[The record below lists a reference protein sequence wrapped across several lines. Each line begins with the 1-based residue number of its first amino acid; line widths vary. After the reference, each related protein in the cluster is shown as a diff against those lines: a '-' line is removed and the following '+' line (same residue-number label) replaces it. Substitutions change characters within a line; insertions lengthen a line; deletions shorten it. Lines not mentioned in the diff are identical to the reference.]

1 MPEEDFHQIQIRCPK
16 CSQRF
21 RVGPELK
28 GRMVECGAC
37 EFRFRVDDE
46 AQVKNRKFYPGEKKD
61 PTLNRYSRQP
71 HREFAASSPVMEAH
85 YSEAPDVE
93 RFEPTPIGKIIVG
106 IAGGA
111 VMAVTLLVLITGASQ
126 HGLLGGVTTDRRLV
140 IAGFA
145 AVVGAMMII
154 YANPR
159 ARGKATFFALL
170 GALAL
175 VATPIFMTEG
185 SKPLSGGNL
194 PIAPVT
200 PPTVTVDGRKKIS
213 DLKVEVGYAPME
225 TALLQAGQGG
235 RVVGLW
241 LKGLRE
247 SNAEMVYAYLMRVSQ
262 ASEQSHLYP
271 RMNQNSLIVLINPKL
286 SLEELALQSERIG
299 EVNQTVPELHLI
311 GVKVENER
319 FAEQSQTKLSDKE
332 DGAFYQLNLRE
343 LQGID
348 IRRINDALLR
358 LALADPVQSRDDIIK
373 RMIELLEMSDR
384 EMLANICKAMIGW
397 SDGKDGA
404 PEAAMK
410 AAAAL
415 FKAEKDLPIESA
427 TFLAKWQQPGIYPI
441 LEQLWLQDPTS
452 WEEVYMKSGALAEAG
467 LIKHLTEG
475 SNRLRMSAARI
486 IGRVGG
492 KSGAEALQS
501 ALESTKDLE
510 LQTSF
515 SNAID
520 AIRQRQP

>member
-71 HREFAASSPVMEAH
+71 HTEFAAASPVMEAH
-85 YSEAPDVE
+85 YAEAPDVE

-106 IAGGA
+106 LVGGA
-111 VMAVTLLVLITGASQ
+111 VMAMTLLILITGATQ

-145 AVVGAMMII
+145 AVVGSLMII

-159 ARGKATFFALL
+159 ARVKATFFALL
-170 GALAL
+170 GSLGL
-175 VATPIFMTEG
+175 IATPIFITEG
-185 SKPLSGGNL
+185 SKALVGGDPNTAVL
-194 PIAPVT
+194 N

-213 DLKVEVGYAPME
+213 DLKAAVGYTPME

-241 LKGLRE
+241 LNGLRD
-247 SNAEMVYAYLMRVSQ
+247 SNTEMVYAYLLRVSG
-262 ASEQSHLYP
+262 ASQQSHLYP
-271 RMNQNSLIVLINPKL
+271 RMNQNALIVLINPKL
-286 SLEELALQSERIG
+286 SLEELALQCERMG
-299 EVNQTVPELHLI
+299 EVNEIVPELHLI
-311 GVKVENER
+311 DVKVENER
-319 FAEQSQTKLSDKE
+319 FAEQPITKLSDQQ
-332 DGAFYQLNLRE
+332 DGAFYQMNLIE
-343 LQGID
+343 LLGID
-348 IRRINDALLR
+348 IRRINSALLR

-373 RMIELLEMSDR
+373 RMIELLDMSDR
-384 EMLANICKAMIGW
+384 EMLANICKALLVW

-410 AAAAL
+410 AAAAR
-415 FKAEKDLPIESA
+415 FETEKDLPIECV
-427 TFLAKWQQPGIYPI
+427 TFLVKWQQADAYPI
-441 LEQLWLQDPTS
+441 LEQLWLKEPTS
-452 WEEVYMKSGALAEAG
+452 WEEVYMKSGAPAEAG
-467 LIKHLTEG
+467 LIKHLTDG
-475 SNRLRMSAARI
+475 TNRHRMSAARI
-486 IGRVGG
+486 LGRVGG
-492 KSGAEALQS
+492 NTAEEALRS
-501 ALESTKDLE
+501 ALDGTTDLE
-510 LQTSF
+510 LKTSF
-515 SNAID
+515 TNAME
-520 AIRQRQP
+520 AIRLRKP